1 MSMPRRADGVTGEV
15 GEQTPGQGSG
25 KVRSCSDGCASRG
38 DHSCAHHRLSMGCLL
53 SCCGDTA
60 PFLPEQLCRD
70 TIFTRGSNYYIDLLA
85 AAHAAGVK
93 AARTRSRGR
102 RRGRRQEL
110 CFPLR
115 CHHCSPRERSGTAPP
130 RPGLILT
137 SQWVEYQ
144 SVIEKGML
152 SQPRN
157 ACLLFFMSIY
167 KALGDSKTVQSDS
180 EVLFFSFYH
189 SLKASSLTII
199 PTTTSL
205 ASKLHQRRWSSAES
219 FGQCVSSPETSG
231 ERPSLVAAFTAH
243 VSKDPFSPSAEVIL
257 AGSTTLSCI
266 QLHFAAIYP
275 HHRSKNI
282 WSFHTEMPRKHK

>member
-53 SCCGDTA
+53 SCCRDTA
-60 PFLPEQLCRD
+60 PFLPKQLCRD

-157 ACLLFFMSIY
+157 VCLLFFMSIY

-180 EVLFFSFYH
+180 EVLFFFFLPFTK
-189 SLKASSLTII
+189 SLQFNDNSHHHFLGKQIA
-199 PTTTSL
+199 PVQVE
-205 ASKLHQRRWSSAES
+205 QRRVLVSA
-219 FGQCVSSPETSG
+219 FQAQRHQG
-231 ERPSLVAAFTAH
+231 
-243 VSKDPFSPSAEVIL
+243 SA
-257 AGSTTLSCI
+257 S
-266 QLHFAAIYP
+266 H
-275 HHRSKNI
+275 
-282 WSFHTEMPRKHK
+282 